1 MSKVNPDN
9 IEAYEC
15 KHVFYAPS
23 TESKNDDLV
32 FIKERLH
39 LKDGTTVPN
48 TRMLS
53 NPKRT
58 FYVTKKGKRNH
69 EQKKLFEKLS
79 NVNAYTTTQ
88 SRLSTDV
95 AKALGNPGY
104 NPGLRQLAKSPYL
117 YGTDVSMEALT
128 KYKYMTKYPKAITP
142 NTVAVL
148 DIETDIRQNN
158 EVILSCALTFKSH
171 AVLAVYAPWV
181 EEIDDVEGKVKAAAK
196 KYLSDIPDDGTGEKN
211 DYCGDVWGRRNI
223 DLEVVLCKTSGECA
237 KVCIDRA
244 HTWMPDFIAIW
255 NIDFDLPKIMTRCE
269 LDGINLADMF
279 SDPKVPPAYRFA
291 NYIRGNKTRETASG
305 KKMNLAPAEQW
316 HRFTSPASFFMIDA
330 MCVYRIIR
338 AAKGLDPSYALDAIL
353 TKELGVRKLK
363 FSQADHCTA
372 GYEWHAFMQAN
383 YKIEYLVYNLFDC
396 ISVEMLDE
404 KEKDLSTTIN
414 NNSKQSEYTIFPR
427 QPKRTSYSLH
437 FYALDKGMVIASTP
451 PEIAVEDDKE
461 VVSTDGHIITL
472 STHLVDDNGLKCLKD
487 YPDLTTYLRAFVFDL
502 DVSSAYPNSEICFN
516 ISKETTLRELCAV
529 QGVSEGIK
537 RRAAMN
543 LTMPRQNASEIC
555 QDILG
560 SPSLPKLLKQY
571 EADKAKKDITV

>member
-1 MSKVNPDN
+1 MSNINPEDVK
-9 IEAYEC
+9 AVEC
-15 KHVFYAPS
+15 KHVFYAKNQY
-23 TESKNDDLV
+23 ESNDDMV
-32 FIKERLH
+32 FVKERVH

-48 TRMLS
+48 IRMTR

-69 EQKKLFEKLS
+69 SQKKLFEKQS
-79 NVNAYTTTQ
+79 NVNAFTTTQ
-88 SRLSTDV
+88 SRLSSDV
-95 AKALGNPGY
+95 AKALGQPGY
-104 NPGLRQLAKSPYL
+104 NPGLRQLASSPYL
-117 YGTDVSMEALT
+117 YGTDVSIEALT
-128 KYKYMTKYPKAITP
+128 KYRYMEKYPEAITP

-148 DIETDIRQNN
+148 DIETDVRQDN
-158 EVILSCALTFKSH
+158 EVILSCALTFKNR
-171 AVLAVYAPWV
+171 AMLAVYAPWV
-181 EEIDDVEGKVKAAAK
+181 EEIDDVEGRVKAAAK
-196 KYLSDIPDDGTGEKN
+196 KYLSDIPNDGSDKDN
-211 DYCGDVWGRRNI
+211 KYCGDVWGRRNI

-244 HTWMPDFIAIW
+244 HKWMPDFIAIW

-279 SDPKVPPAYRFA
+279 SDPRVPAPYRYATYKQGQKSKV
-291 NYIRGNKTRETASG
+291 TASG

-316 HRFTSPASFFMIDA
+316 HQFTSPASFFMIDA

-363 FSQADHCTA
+363 FSQADHCSS

-414 NNSKQSEYTIFPR
+414 NNSKQSEFTIFPR

-437 FYALDKGMVIASTP
+437 FYALKKGNVIASTP
-451 PEIAVEDDKE
+451 PEISVEDDKE

-487 YPDLTTYLRAFVFDL
+487 YPDLKTYLRAFVFDL

-516 ISKETTLRELCAV
+516 ISKETTLRELCGV
-529 QGVSEGIK
+529 QGIPEDIK

-543 LTMPRQNASEIC
+543 LTMPRQNAYEIC

-560 SPSLPKLLKQY
+560 APSLPSLLKQY
-571 EADKAKKDITV
+571 EADKAS